1 MLGALHWMKNRDAR
15 GWSLTWRNLMRL
27 GSKMYVTC
35 CNISRECLINLSAV
49 AAASAAAASCSN
61 DLASSHFPITIYMST
76 HTHTGW
82 LLWLIPFSDYFR
94 CIFFSPV
101 LCVSVWLFCFCSFD
115 TALACLAQCIL
126 AKAIS
131 CPSMCVYNPHIALC
145 HAHTHTCTQMHEHAT
160 PIDILCSEILRKK
173 QYLRL
178 GRVYACNF
186 RCCFFLLRLLI
197 RSKCACIALITL
209 CTVFFSSHSC
219 V

>member
-27 GSKMYVTC
+27 GSEMYVTC

-49 AAASAAAASCSN
+49 AAASAAAVASCSN

-82 LLWLIPFSDYFR
+82 LLWLIPFSDYFLFA
-94 CIFFSPV
+94 CVVCKCVTFLLLFVWYGFGV
-101 LCVSVWLFCFCSFD
+101 LGTVHIGESNFLSFD
-115 TALACLAQCIL
+115 VCLQSAY
-126 AKAIS
+126 S
-131 CPSMCVYNPHIALC
+131 TMP
-145 HAHTHTCTQMHEHAT
+145 CTQMHEHAT

-197 RSKCACIALITL
+197 RSECACIALITL